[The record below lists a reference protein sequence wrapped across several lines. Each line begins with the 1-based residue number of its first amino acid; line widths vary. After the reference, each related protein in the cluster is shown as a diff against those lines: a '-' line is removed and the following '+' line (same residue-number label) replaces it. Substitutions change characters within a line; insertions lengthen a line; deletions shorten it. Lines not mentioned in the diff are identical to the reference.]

1 MSSMSVRQKELTP
14 EQLQRIADNKAI
26 ALARK
31 RKLEGSV
38 EALCEH
44 KQKRENTEPTHQ
56 PQSATVARALDEE
69 EDSEDSDY
77 DPEVDEVVED
87 EEGVSQ
93 EQDSTSLEHAQQI
106 LQSTVQDSL
115 MHEAIKTAEAFAVAR
130 KARELLFNRVCR
142 EEGPCNMPEKIRDGP
157 VFIQMKPTPAS
168 EVSCELRVNINC
180 V

>member
-69 EDSEDSDY
+69 EDSEDWRFTQNWRFTHSA
-77 DPEVDEVVED
+77 
-87 EEGVSQ
+87 SQ
-93 EQDSTSLEHAQQI
+93 RQVTH
-106 LQSTVQDSL
+106 
-115 MHEAIKTAEAFAVAR
+115 
-130 KARELLFNRVCR
+130 
-142 EEGPCNMPEKIRDGP
+142 
-157 VFIQMKPTPAS
+157 
-168 EVSCELRVNINC
+168 
-180 V
+180 